1 MGGWVEGEWGCVV
14 RGAWCVVRGACRR
27 ALEGGTARHER
38 SPAGRPSCWISTKG
52 GQCCGSQRSDVP
64 PTLGLAEVF
73 MKDFVDALLANIATD
88 EYG

>member
-1 MGGWVEGEWGCVV
+1 VGGGALGCVGV
-14 RGAWCVVRGACRR
+14 RGAWCVVASARGRYSAAR
-27 ALEGGTARHER
+27 AE
-38 SPAGRPSCWISTKG
+38 SGRPSCWISTKG

-73 MKDFVDALLANIATD
+73 IKDFVDALLANIATD